1 MGPAEVAWRLLEA
14 GRHALLL
21 PRIGL
26 LEREAVSVAEARPL
40 SEAVTRPV
48 PEIDGHLR
56 GIDFG
61 TQDRVLSLAAPWLSH
76 RATLFERVE
85 FRLGDDI
92 DWHCDYLSGIQAPL
106 TYSAFINHRDLKI
119 AGNVKYVWELNRL
132 QHLIPLALAGIW
144 TEREAYELEVEE
156 QLSSW
161 CRQNPFMRGLNWKS
175 PLEAA
180 LRLISWA
187 VLAFVRGGTLSRDLQ
202 SERELAK
209 SAFLH
214 QYFIRHFHSRHSS
227 ANNHLIG
234 EMAGLYIGATVWPSH
249 PSAGEWRAYA
259 RDTLKEQIHLQT
271 EPDGVGCERA
281 VEYHLFV
288 TEFFI
293 LAGALGEAN
302 GDCFGQEYWDRISRM
317 LGFTA
322 SICDQS
328 GNFPL
333 FGDGDNGQVINL
345 GERRA
350 ERAAS
355 HIRLGACLASG
366 QECPDLRSVLL
377 LWGQSPADL
386 PLKPDLKPAG
396 PLEIYPSGGYYI
408 LSADR
413 GSEDE
418 MVVVFDAGPFG
429 FPPLYAHAHA
439 DALSFWLSFGG
450 NEFVIDPGTYC
461 YDSSKWR
468 SYFRSTAAHNT
479 IRVDGVEQALEAGVF
494 LWSTPVNAYLEVL
507 EEGEGC
513 VEIEACHDGYR
524 RLADP
529 VIHHRR
535 LRLFKKSRTL
545 AIIDRLE
552 CEGTHGIEIFFHFS
566 QECRAAQIRNNCLL
580 VTNGDKAL
588 LLKLD
593 SRFDVKVA
601 QAAEDPIAGW
611 VSRSFGFKQPC
622 ITVMGRAT
630 INGSVP
636 FFSEISP
643 A

>member
-1 MGPAEVAWRLLEA
+1 MGAGEIAARLLET
-14 GRHALLL
+14 GRQVLLL
-21 PRIGL
+21 PRLSLI
-26 LEREAVSVAEARPL
+26 EREAASLLGSTSASTSGR
-40 SEAVTRPV
+40 V

-56 GIDFG
+56 CIDFG
-61 TQDRVLSLAAPWLSH
+61 TQDRVLSVAAPWLSH

-85 FRLGDDI
+85 LRLGDEI
-92 DWHCDYLSGIQAPL
+92 DWHRDYLSGIRAPL
-106 TYSAFINHRDLKI
+106 TYSPFINHRDLKT

-132 QHLIPLALAGIW
+132 QHLLPLTLAGIW
-144 TEREAYELEVEE
+144 TEREAYEREVEE
-156 QLSSW
+156 QLRSW
-161 CRQNPFMRGLNWKS
+161 CKENPFMRGLNWKS

-187 VLAFVRGGTLSRDLQ
+187 VLAFVRGGTASIDPE
-202 SERELAK
+202 SERQLAV

-227 ANNHLIG
+227 ANNHLVG
-234 EMAGLYIGATVWPSH
+234 EMAGLYIGATVWPHH
-249 PSAGEWRAYA
+249 PSAEEWRTYA
-259 RDTLKEQIHLQT
+259 RDTLVQQILQQT
-271 EPDGVGCERA
+271 EADGISRERA
-281 VEYHLFV
+281 LEYHLFV

-293 LAGALGEAN
+293 LAGALGEVK
-302 GDCFGQEYWDRISRM
+302 GDSFGQEYWDRISRM

-322 SICDQS
+322 AICDRS

-345 GERRA
+345 GELRA
-350 ERAAS
+350 ARAAS
-355 HIRLGACLASG
+355 HARLNAGLISEHGFA
-366 QECPDLRSVLL
+366 DLRLVLL
-377 LWGQSPADL
+377 LWGQSPAEL
-386 PLKPDLKPAG
+386 PIEPDPTPPG
-396 PLEIYPSGGYYI
+396 SLEIYPSGGYYI

-439 DALSFWLSFGG
+439 DALSFWLSYGG
-450 NEFVIDPGTYC
+450 NEFLIDPGTYC

-479 IRVDGVEQALEAGVF
+479 IRVDGLEQAVEAGVF

-507 EEGEGC
+507 EDGDPC
-513 VEIEACHDGYR
+513 VEIEAYHDGYR

-552 CEGTHGIEIFFHFS
+552 CYGSHKIEIFFHFS
-566 QECRAAQIRNNCLL
+566 EACRTAQIKSNCFL

-593 SRFDVKVA
+593 SRFDVKLA
-601 QAAEDPIAGW
+601 QAADDPIAGW
-611 VSRSFGFKQPC
+611 VSRSFGFKEPC
-622 ITVMGRAT
+622 ITVIGRAT
-630 INGSVP
+630 ISGSVP